1 MIGNI
6 GDLPYLVL
14 IAVIVLIA
22 GSQLPKIARNVGV
35 AGKEFRKAQ
44 QEAEEDA
51 EKDRQ
56 VKAAKE
62 AQAAQAAQAQAAAAQ
77 AAQVQ
82 AAAALSPPPAVQVG
96 PAGQAAPMPQSAPV
110 AAGQS
115 GQSGPSL
122 NAPEGSITLTP
133 AQLDAL
139 LKAREDQAKRDA
151 TGGTN

>member
-51 EKDRQ
+51 EKERQ
-56 VKAAKE
+56 SKAAKE
-62 AQAAQAAQAQAAAAQ
+62 AQAAQAAQSARRKLRRRSARLLPSRWARRPRP
-77 AAQVQ
+77 
-82 AAAALSPPPAVQVG
+82 LPCPSRRRWPPDRPVTPQK
-96 PAGQAAPMPQSAPV
+96 AP
-110 AAGQS
+110 
-115 GQSGPSL
+115 
-122 NAPEGSITLTP
+122 
-133 AQLDAL
+133 
-139 LKAREDQAKRDA
+139 
-151 TGGTN
+151 

>member
-62 AQAAQAAQAQAAAAQ
+62 AQAAQAQAAAAQ

>member
-51 EKDRQ
+51 EKERQ
-56 VKAAKE
+56 AKAAKD
-62 AQAAQAAQAQAAAAQ
+62 AQAATQSQAAAAPALTPPPPVQVGPAAQ
-77 AAQVQ
+77 AAQV
-82 AAAALSPPPAVQVG
+82 A
-96 PAGQAAPMPQSAPV
+96 QSAPV
-110 AAGQS
+110 AAGAP
-115 GQSGPSL
+115 GQPVGS
-122 NAPEGSITLTP
+122 AEGSITLTP

-151 TGGTN
+151 SGGSN

>member
-51 EKDRQ
+51 EKERQ
-56 VKAAKE
+56 AKAAKE
-62 AQAAQAAQAQAAAAQ
+62 AQAAQAAQAAQ
-77 AAQVQ
+77 MVQPAPALIPPPSVQVSPAVQ
-82 AAAALSPPPAVQVG
+82 AAAV
-96 PAGQAAPMPQSAPV
+96 PQSAPV
-110 AAGQS
+110 AAGA
-115 GQSGPSL
+115 
-122 NAPEGSITLTP
+122 APAGAAPAGDAAEGSITLTP
-133 AQLDAL
+133 SQLDAL
-139 LKAREDQAKRDA
+139 LKAREDQAKREA